1 MTPKPYKRPTL
12 LLSLYPEIEPFSQQF
27 LEVSPLHQLYIEQC
41 GNEQGVPVVFLH
53 GGPGSG
59 CSEQHRCYFDPAIY
73 HIILFDQRGC
83 GRSRPQG
90 ELKENNTQA
99 LVEDINTI
107 RKHLGISQWLV
118 FGGSWGATLGLLYAE
133 QYPKQVLAMVLRGVF
148 LGRRQDINWVY
159 SNKGAAQIYPE
170 AWQAFVEELP
180 LNQQQIPLKTI
191 YQQLISSDEQI
202 SRNAYNRL
210 QQWESAILNIQPSPP
225 ASKGDAIN
233 KYPSI
238 IQLHY
243 SMNHCFIE
251 QNPILEKINRLD
263 NIPIKIIQ
271 GRFDFVCPVEQA
283 WQLANHCPQATLTVL
298 DTAGH
303 LANEPLMIDALIK
316 ATRSV
321 SKLLSSHS

>member
-1 MTPKPYKRPTL
+1 L
-12 LLSLYPEIEPFSQQF
+12 LHSLYPDIEPFSQQY

-41 GNEQGVPVVFLH
+41 GNEQGIPVVFLH

-59 CSEQHRCYFDPAIY
+59 CREQHRCYFDPAIY

-90 ELKENNTQA
+90 ELKENDTPA

-107 RKHLGISQWLV
+107 RKHLGITQWVV
-118 FGGSWGATLGLLYAE
+118 FGGSWGAALSLLYAK
-133 QYPKQVLAMVLRGVF
+133 QYPKQVLAMILRGIF
-148 LGRRQDINWVY
+148 LGRPQDINWVY

-170 AWQAFVEELP
+170 AWQCLVKHLP
-180 LNQQQIPLKTI
+180 IEQQQTPLKAI
-191 YQQLISSDEQI
+191 YQQLVSKDEQI
-202 SRNAYNRL
+202 SRNAYNQL
-210 QQWESAILNIQPSPP
+210 QQWESAILNIQPAPP
-225 ASKGDAIN
+225 AGKGDAIN
-233 KYPSI
+233 KSPSI
-238 IQLHY
+238 IQLYY
-243 SMNHCFIE
+243 SINHCFIE
-251 QNPILEKINRLD
+251 QSPILEQINRLG

-283 WQLANHCPQATLTVL
+283 WELDNHCPYAALKVI

-303 LANEPLMIDALIK
+303 LANEPSMIDALIE

-321 SKLLSSHS
+321 SKQLSGHP

>member
-1 MTPKPYKRPTL
+1 ML
-12 LLSLYPEIEPFSQQF
+12 HSLYPDIKPFSQQY

-41 GNEQGVPVVFLH
+41 GNEQGIPVVFLH

-59 CSEQHRCYFDPAIY
+59 CREQHRCYFDPAIY

-83 GRSRPQG
+83 GRSKPQG
-90 ELKENNTQA
+90 ELKENNTIA
-99 LVEDINTI
+99 LVEDINVI

-118 FGGSWGATLGLLYAE
+118 FGGSWGATLALLYAK
-133 QYPKQVLAMVLRGVF
+133 QYPTQVLGMILRGVF
-148 LGRRQDINWVY
+148 LGRPQDINWVY
-159 SNKGAAQIYPE
+159 SNNGAAKIYPE

-180 LNQQQIPLKTI
+180 LHQQQTPLKAI

-243 SMNHCFIE
+243 SINHCFIE
-251 QNPILEKINRLD
+251 QSPILEQIYRIGD
-263 NIPIKIIQ
+263 IPINIIQ

-283 WQLANHCPQATLTVL
+283 WQLAYHCPQSTLTVI
-298 DTAGH
+298 DEAGH
-303 LANEPLMIDALIK
+303 LANEPLMINALVE
-316 ATRSV
+316 ATRSFA
-321 SKLLSSHS
+321 KQLS